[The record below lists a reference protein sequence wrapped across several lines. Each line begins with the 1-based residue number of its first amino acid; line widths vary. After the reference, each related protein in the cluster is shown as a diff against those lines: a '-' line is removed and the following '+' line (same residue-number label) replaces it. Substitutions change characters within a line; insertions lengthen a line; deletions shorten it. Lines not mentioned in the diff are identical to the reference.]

1 MDKSTRLRYLE
12 AMGIDVWLPKAAAFT
27 AIAPVDVDRKPE
39 AEALSWHQLEQDV
52 SACVACELA
61 QKHCPPFLGEGN
73 QQADWM
79 VVGLMPELNEA
90 NEVKA
95 ITGYA
100 ELLLNEMIRAI
111 GLTRKLIYLTPVVK
125 CLPVNNEEPVQAHA
139 DMCRD
144 FLVKQIKL
152 VQPKMILVLGQSA
165 ARFLLQNQLG
175 LDQLR
180 GQVHR
185 LQNVPLIVVNHPE
198 NLLLSPLEKRAAW
211 LDLQLALKTYQDGE
225 Q

>member
-1 MDKSTRLRYLE
+1 MDKSTRLHYLD
-12 AMGIDVWLPKAAAFT
+12 AMGIDVWLPKAT
-27 AIAPVDVDRKPE
+27 ACTAPVDAEQKSGV
-39 AEALSWHQLEQDV
+39 EALSWQQLEEDV

-61 QKHCPPFLGEGN
+61 QQRCQPFLGEGN

-79 VVGLMPELNEA
+79 VVGLVPELNEA

-111 GLTRKLIYLTPVVK
+111 GLTRKLVYLTSVVK
-125 CLPVNNEEPVQAHA
+125 CLPLNRKDPSQAHA
-139 DMCRD
+139 DKCRD
-144 FLVKQIKL
+144 FLIKQTKL
-152 VQPKMILVLGQSA
+152 VQPKIILVMGQSA
-165 ARFLLQNQLG
+165 ARYILQNQLE

-180 GQVHR
+180 GHVHR
-185 LQNVPLIVVNHPE
+185 LQDLPLIVVNHPE
-198 NLLLSPLEKRAAW
+198 NLLLSPLDKRAAW

-225 Q
+225 E